1 MNRSTRV
8 YIQLQGLN
16 CLVGT
21 LWTRQK
27 GGRESATFEYSRT
40 WLDSPDHFALEPAL
54 PLGLGPYHTPGDVSL
69 FGSLSDSAPDRWGRV
84 LMRRAE
90 RRMGT
95 LNGRPPRTLNEID
108 YLLQVHDVSR
118 LGALRFAAEE
128 AGPFLAE
135 STRDTIPPLVS
146 LPRLLSASE
155 RVINEDDSD
164 EDLRL
169 LLAPGSSL
177 GGARPKASVQD
188 TDGSLALAKFPSPTD
203 EWQTERWEWV
213 ALKLAAAAGIS
224 VPAAR
229 IEHVGDKS
237 VLLLQ
242 RFDRTGKMR
251 IPFFSAMSMLG
262 ARDHETRCYLEIV
275 DALRRWGACPKQDMA
290 ELFRRMVFN
299 ILISNT
305 DDHLRNHGFL
315 HTDSRGWRLAPAY
328 DLNPVPVDVKPRI
341 LATEIDIGN
350 AMADLEL
357 ALEVAPYFE
366 LKPDEAHALVCQ
378 VGSAVADWQN
388 VAASA
393 GIASTEIR
401 RMSSAFEHDDLALA
415 RRYAEARPTDKL

>member
-1 MNRSTRV
+1 MNRRSLV
-8 YIQLQGLN
+8 YMELQGAN

-40 WLDSPDHFALEPAL
+40 WLDNPANFALEPAL
-54 PLGLGPYHTPGDVSL
+54 PLGAGPYHTPQGVPL
-69 FGSLSDSAPDRWGRV
+69 FGALSDSAPDRWGRV
-84 LMRRAE
+84 LMRRAD
-90 RRMGT
+90 RRVGT
-95 LNGRPPRTLNEID
+95 ANGRAPRTLQEID

-118 LGALRFAAEE
+118 LGALRFAKDPD
-128 AGPFLAE
+128 GPFLAE
-135 STRDTIPPLVS
+135 SKPDTIPPLVS

-155 RVINEDDSD
+155 HVINEDDSD

-188 TDGSLALAKFPSPTD
+188 ADGSLALAKFPSPTD

-213 ALKLAAAAGIS
+213 ALKLAAVAGIAVPKARLEGAAG
-224 VPAAR
+224 
-229 IEHVGDKS
+229 KS

-242 RFDRTGKMR
+242 RFDRAGQRR

-275 DALRRWGACPKQDMA
+275 DAIRRWGACPKEDMV

-328 DLNPVPVDVKPRI
+328 DLNPVPVDVKPRV

-350 AMADLEL
+350 ATASLDL
-357 ALEVAPYFE
+357 ALEVAAYFE
-366 LKPDEAHALVCQ
+366 LDLDKAHATVRQ
-378 VGSAVADWQN
+378 VGSAVTDWRT
-388 VAASA
+388 VATSA
-393 GIASTEIR
+393 GIPLVEIR
-401 RMSSAFEHDDLALA
+401 RMASAFEHDDLAMA
-415 RRYAEARPTDKL
+415 RRMTG

>member
-1 MNRSTRV
+1 MNRTTLV
-8 YIQLQGLN
+8 YMELQGAN

-40 WLDSPDHFALEPAL
+40 WLDNPAHFALEPAL
-54 PLGLGPYHTPGDVSL
+54 PLGVGPYHTPQGVPL
-69 FGSLSDSAPDRWGRV
+69 FGALSDSAPDRWGRV

-90 RRMGT
+90 RRVGT
-95 LNGRPPRTLNEID
+95 ANGRAPRTLLEID

-118 LGALRFAAEE
+118 LGALRFAEDPD
-128 AGPFLAE
+128 GPFLAE
-135 STRDTIPPLVS
+135 SKLDTIPPLVS
-146 LPRLLSASE
+146 LHRLLAASE
-155 RVINEDDSD
+155 HVVNEDDSD

-188 TDGSLALAKFPSPTD
+188 ADGRLALAKFPSPTD

-213 ALKLAAAAGIS
+213 ALELAAAAGIA
-224 VPAAR
+224 VPQAR
-229 IEHVGDKS
+229 LERVGGKS

-242 RFDRTGKMR
+242 RFDRAGQRR

-275 DALRRWGACPKQDMA
+275 DAIRRWGACPKEDMA

-315 HTDSRGWRLAPAY
+315 YTDSRGWRLAPAY
-328 DLNPVPVDVKPRI
+328 DLNPVPVDVKPRVVS
-341 LATEIDIGN
+341 TEIDIGN
-350 AMADLEL
+350 ATADLEL
-357 ALEVAPYFE
+357 ALEVAAYFE
-366 LKPDEAHALVCQ
+366 LELDEAHAIVRQ
-378 VGSAVADWQN
+378 VGSAVADWQT

-393 GIASTEIR
+393 GILLAEIR
-401 RMSSAFEHDDLALA
+401 RMSSAFEHDDLAMA
-415 RRYAEARPTDKL
+415 RGG

>member
-1 MNRSTRV
+1 ME
-8 YIQLQGLN
+8 LQGTN

-27 GGRESATFEYSRT
+27 GGRESATFEYARA
-40 WLDSPDHFALEPAL
+40 WLDNPAHFALEPAL
-54 PLGLGPYHTPGDVSL
+54 PLGLGPYHTPQDVPL
-69 FGSLSDSAPDRWGRV
+69 FGALSDSAPDRWGRV

-90 RRMGT
+90 RRVGT
-95 LNGRPPRTLNEID
+95 ADGRPPRTLHEID

-118 LGALRFAAEE
+118 LGALRFAEDPD
-128 AGPFLAE
+128 GPFLAE
-135 STRDTIPPLVS
+135 SKPDTIPPLVS

-155 RVINEDDSD
+155 HVINEDDSD

-177 GGARPKASVQD
+177 GGARPKASVLD
-188 TDGSLALAKFPSPTD
+188 ADGSLALAKFPSPTD

-213 ALKLAAAAGIS
+213 ALNLAAAAGIA
-224 VPAAR
+224 VPEAR
-229 IEHVGDKS
+229 LERVGGRS

-242 RFDRTGKMR
+242 RFDRAEQAATTSSGQGR

-275 DALRRWGACPKQDMA
+275 DAIRRWGACPKEDMT

-328 DLNPVPVDVKPRI
+328 DLNPVPVDVKPRV
-341 LATEIDIGN
+341 LSTEVDIGN
-350 AMADLEL
+350 ATASLKL
-357 ALEVAPYFE
+357 ALEVAAYFE
-366 LKPDEAHALVCQ
+366 LELDDAHAIVRQ
-378 VGSAVADWQN
+378 VGSVAADWQN
-388 VAASA
+388 VAAGA
-393 GIASTEIR
+393 GIPSAEIK
-401 RMSSAFEHDDLALA
+401 RMSSAFEHDDLAMA
-415 RRYAEARPTDKL
+415 QG